1 MVYRRTVSAIDIERE
16 NEIHDV
22 LVEPPSARRGV
33 PSALEH
39 RTLDI
44 EVARFSERHRGIDDQ
59 EVRQQQPGERVI
71 AVPVEWPIDLA
82 VESVVE
88 GKIGVQSHPV
98 GVEIIRLKVE
108 VVLAVIEVTV
118 FEVLVHLIKHLEA
131 HGHVLD
137 FRTADAFYSNWS
149 LAGCER
155 FAHDGKQGAA
165 FQRLAPFKLEDDREN
180 VGAVES
186 VGPL

>member
-1 MVYRRTVSAIDIERE
+1 MRLIRPSARAARLRAPARNLRTTSPSCGSTFRRVRRREIRKRLRLPCDWRIDAIIYPGTVAAIDIERK

-33 PSALEH
+33 RSTLDH

-82 VESVVE
+82 VEPVVE
-88 GKIGVQSHPV
+88 
-98 GVEIIRLKVE
+98 
-108 VVLAVIEVTV
+108 
-118 FEVLVHLIKHLEA
+118 
-131 HGHVLD
+131 
-137 FRTADAFYSNWS
+137 
-149 LAGCER
+149 
-155 FAHDGKQGAA
+155 
-165 FQRLAPFKLEDDREN
+165 
-180 VGAVES
+180 
-186 VGPL
+186 